1 MSQFVF
7 PPLTANLDSEGEN
20 GGSLPSKQLI
30 IGGYDGANVR
40 AIKVDS
46 SGELQVDVGSI
57 TPGTG
62 ATDLGKAIQSAQGTT
77 DTGVA
82 ALVVRND
89 TLADL
94 SGADGDYSPL
104 QVNATGALYTS
115 LATSLPAGSNAIG
128 KLAANSGVDIGDV
141 DVTSLPSIPAGT
153 NSIGTVILG
162 AGTAAIGKLTANS
175 GVDIGDVDVTSLP
188 SLPAGTNAIGKLV
201 ANSGVDIGDVDVT
214 SIIPGVGATNLGK
227 AIQSAQGTTD
237 TGVPALVV
245 RNDTL
250 ADLSGADGDY
260 APLQVNAAG
269 ALYVEV
275 KTSALPSGAAT
286 EAKQDTIETT
296 LTAIE
301 TDADTIAGAVS
312 GTEMQ
317 VDVVASLPAGS
328 NNIGDVDIASAL
340 PAGTNSIGTVIL
352 GAGTAAIGKLTAN
365 SGVDIGDVDVTS
377 LPALPA
383 GSNTIGK
390 VDVNAI
396 APVDFLDSGLVNTGT
411 ANIAATG
418 TTVVSSLAAACTE
431 IEIQEDIGEFMSIRV
446 GGTVK
451 AYLPLGGGR
460 VKVSLAATD
469 AVQLYSETGTAISS
483 GKIAINLLG

>member
-7 PPLTANLDSEGEN
+7 PPLTANLNSEAANASSG
-20 GGSLPSKQLI
+20 LPSAVLVVA
-30 IGGYDGANVR
+30 GYDGANVR
-40 AIKVDS
+40 AIKTDSTGEVAVDIS
-46 SGELQVDVGSI
+46 SIGTVTVTGTVSI
-57 TPGTG
+57 GT
-62 ATDLGKAIQSAQGTT
+62 A
-77 DTGVA
+77 
-82 ALVVRND
+82 
-89 TLADL
+89 
-94 SGADGDYSPL
+94 
-104 QVNATGALYTS
+104 
-115 LATSLPAGSNAIG
+115 LPAGTNAIG

-141 DVTSLPSIPAGT
+141 DVTSLPALPAGT

-214 SIIPGVGATNLGK
+214 SIVPGTGATNLGK

-260 APLQVNAAG
+260 APLQVNASG

-275 KTSALPSGAAT
+275 KTSGLPSGAAT

-328 NNIGDVDIASAL
+328 N
-340 PAGTNSIGTVIL
+340 
-352 GAGTAAIGKLTAN
+352 AIGKLAAN

-383 GSNTIGK
+383 GTNSIGTVILGAGTAAVGKLSANSGVDIGDVDVTSLPSIPAGTNSIGTVVLGAGTASIGK
-390 VDVNAI
+390 LSAI

-469 AVQLYSETGTAISS
+469 AVQLYSETGTAISN
-483 GKIAINLLG
+483 GKIAINFLG

>member
-1 MSQFVF
+1 MSQFIF
-7 PPLTANLDSEGEN
+7 PPLTASLDSEASDGAS
-20 GGSLPSKQLI
+20 SLPSKVMV
-30 IGGYDGANVR
+30 IGGWDGANVQ
-40 AIKVDS
+40 AIKTDAA
-46 SGELQVDVGSI
+46 GDLQIDVGSI

-94 SGADGDYSPL
+94 SGADGDYTPI
-104 QVNATGALYTS
+104 QVNATGAVYTVLS
-115 LATSLPAGSNAIG
+115 AGTAVFG

-141 DVTSLPSIPAGT
+141 DVTSLPSIPSGS
-153 NSIGTVILG
+153 NNIGSVGLEG
-162 AGTAAIGKLTANS
+162 
-175 GVDIGDVDVTSLP
+175 
-188 SLPAGTNAIGKLV
+188 GTNAIGKLV

-214 SIIPGVGATNLGK
+214 SVIPGVGATNLGK

-250 ADLSGADGDY
+250 ADLAGSDHDY
-260 APLQVNAAG
+260 APLQVNASG

-275 KTSALPSGAAT
+275 KTSGLPSGAAT

-317 VDVVASLPAGS
+317 VDIVASLPAGT
-328 NNIGDVDIASAL
+328 NEIGKLA
-340 PAGTNSIGTVIL
+340 AGTASIGTVVL
-352 GAGTAAIGKLTAN
+352 GTGSAQIGKLAAN

-377 LPALPA
+377 LPALA
-383 GSNTIGK
+383 SGTNTIGK

-396 APVDFLDSGLVNTGT
+396 APVDFLDAGVFDASTGT
-411 ANIAATG
+411 NIPSTGSATLV
-418 TTVVSSLAAACTE
+418 TLAAACTE
-431 IEIQEDIGEFMSIRV
+431 IEVVDDIGEYMSLRV
-446 GGTVK
+446 GGAVK

-460 VKVSLAATD
+460 VKVTLAATN
-469 AVQLYSETGTAISS
+469 AVTLYSETGTTISS
-483 GKIAINLLG
+483 GKIAIIF

>member
-1 MSQFVF
+1 MSQFIF
-7 PPLTANLDSEGEN
+7 PPLTASLDSEASDGAS
-20 GGSLPSKQLI
+20 SLPSKVMV
-30 IGGYDGANVR
+30 IGGWDGSNVQ
-40 AIKVDS
+40 AIKTDAA
-46 SGELQVDVGSI
+46 GDLQIDISSI

-94 SGADGDYSPL
+94 AGSDHDYAPL

-115 LATSLPAGSNAIG
+115 LATALPAGSNAIG
-128 KLAANSGVDIGDV
+128 KLAANSGVDIGDVDVTSLPALPAGTNSIGTVILGAGTAAFGKLSANSGVDIGDV

-162 AGTAAIGKLTANS
+162 AGTAAIGKLAANS

-188 SLPAGTNAIGKLV
+188 
-201 ANSGVDIGDVDVT
+201 
-214 SIIPGVGATNLGK
+214 
-227 AIQSAQGTTD
+227 
-237 TGVPALVV
+237 
-245 RNDTL
+245 
-250 ADLSGADGDY
+250 
-260 APLQVNAAG
+260 
-269 ALYVEV
+269 
-275 KTSALPSGAAT
+275 
-286 EAKQDTIETT
+286 
-296 LTAIE
+296 
-301 TDADTIAGAVS
+301 
-312 GTEMQ
+312 
-317 VDVVASLPAGS
+317 
-328 NNIGDVDIASAL
+328 AL

-352 GAGTAAIGKLTAN
+352 GAGTAAIGKLAANSGVDIGDVTLNAGTAEIGKLAAGTASIGTVGLNAGSNAIGKLAAN

-383 GSNTIGK
+383 GTNTIGK
-390 VDVNAI
+390 VDVNAL

-418 TTVVSSLAAACTE
+418 TVVVSSLAAACNE
-431 IEIQEDIGEFMSIRV
+431 IEIQEDIGEFMSMRV

-460 VKVSLAATD
+460 VKVTLAATD
-469 AVQLYSETGTAISS
+469 AVQLYSETGTAIAS
-483 GKIAINLLG
+483 GKIAINFLG

>member
-7 PPLTANLDSEGEN
+7 PPLTANLNSEGTN
-20 GGSLPSKQLI
+20 GGSLPSSVLVVA
-30 IGGYDGANVR
+30 GYDGANIR
-40 AIKVDS
+40 AIKTDSTGEVAVDIS
-46 SGELQVDVGSI
+46 SI
-57 TPGTG
+57 GTVTVTGTVAVSAIAG
-62 ATDLGKAIQSAQGTT
+62 A
-77 DTGVA
+77 
-82 ALVVRND
+82 
-89 TLADL
+89 
-94 SGADGDYSPL
+94 
-104 QVNATGALYTS
+104 
-115 LATSLPAGSNAIG
+115 LPAGSNAIG

-141 DVTSLPSIPAGT
+141 DVTSLPALPAGT

-162 AGTAAIGKLTANS
+162 AGTAAIGKLSANS

-214 SIIPGVGATNLGK
+214 SIVPGTGATNLGK

-260 APLQVNAAG
+260 APLQVNASG

-275 KTSALPSGAAT
+275 KTSGLPSGAAT

-328 NNIGDVDIASAL
+328 N
-340 PAGTNSIGTVIL
+340 
-352 GAGTAAIGKLTAN
+352 AIGKLAAN

-383 GSNTIGK
+383 GTNSIGTVILGAGTAAVGKLSANSGVDIGDVDVTSLPALPAGTNTIGK

-396 APVDFLDSGLVNTGT
+396 APVDFLYSGLVNTGT

-469 AVQLYSETGTAISS
+469 AVQLYSETGTAISN
-483 GKIAINLLG
+483 GKIAINFLG

>member
-1 MSQFVF
+1 MSQFIF
-7 PPLTANLDSEGEN
+7 PPLTASLDSEASDGAS
-20 GGSLPSKQLI
+20 SLPSKVMV
-30 IGGYDGANVR
+30 IGGWDGSNVQ
-40 AIKVDS
+40 AIKTDAA
-46 SGELQVDVGSI
+46 GDLQIDIGSI

-62 ATDLGKAIQSAQGTT
+62 ATSLGKAIQSAQGAT

-94 SGADGDYSPL
+94 AGSDHDYAPL

-115 LATSLPAGSNAIG
+115 LATALPAGSNAIG
-128 KLAANSGVDIGDV
+128 KLAANSGVDIGDVDVTSLPALPAGTNSIGTVILGAGTAAFGKLSANSGVDIGDV

-162 AGTAAIGKLTANS
+162 AGTAAIGKLAANS

-188 SLPAGTNAIGKLV
+188 
-201 ANSGVDIGDVDVT
+201 
-214 SIIPGVGATNLGK
+214 
-227 AIQSAQGTTD
+227 
-237 TGVPALVV
+237 
-245 RNDTL
+245 
-250 ADLSGADGDY
+250 
-260 APLQVNAAG
+260 
-269 ALYVEV
+269 
-275 KTSALPSGAAT
+275 
-286 EAKQDTIETT
+286 
-296 LTAIE
+296 
-301 TDADTIAGAVS
+301 
-312 GTEMQ
+312 
-317 VDVVASLPAGS
+317 
-328 NNIGDVDIASAL
+328 AL

-352 GAGTAAIGKLTAN
+352 GAGTAAIGKLAANSGVDIGDVTLNAGTAEIGKLAAGTASIGTVGLNAGSNAIGKLAAN

-383 GSNTIGK
+383 GTNTIGK
-390 VDVNAI
+390 VDVNAL

-418 TTVVSSLAAACTE
+418 TVVVSSLAAACNE
-431 IEIQEDIGEFMSIRV
+431 IEIQEDIGEFMSMRV

-460 VKVSLAATD
+460 VKVTLAATD
-469 AVQLYSETGTAISS
+469 AVQLYSETGTAIAS
-483 GKIAINLLG
+483 GKIAINFLG

>member
-7 PPLTANLDSEGEN
+7 PPLTANLNSEGTN
-20 GGSLPSKQLI
+20 GGSLPSSVLVVA
-30 IGGYDGANVR
+30 GYDGANIR
-40 AIKVDS
+40 AIKTDS
-46 SGELQVDVGSI
+46 TGE
-57 TPGTG
+57 
-62 ATDLGKAIQSAQGTT
+62 
-77 DTGVA
+77 VA
-82 ALVVRND
+82 
-89 TLADL
+89 
-94 SGADGDYSPL
+94 
-104 QVNATGALYTS
+104 
-115 LATSLPAGSNAIG
+115 
-128 KLAANSGVDIGDV
+128 VDI
-141 DVTSLPSIPAGT
+141 S
-153 NSIGTVILG
+153 SIGTVTVTGTVSI
-162 AGTAAIGKLTANS
+162 GTA
-175 GVDIGDVDVTSLP
+175 
-188 SLPAGTNAIGKLV
+188 LPAGTNAIGKLV

-214 SIIPGVGATNLGK
+214 SIVPGTGATNLGK

-260 APLQVNAAG
+260 APLQVNASG

-275 KTSALPSGAAT
+275 KTSGLPSGAAT

-328 NNIGDVDIASAL
+328 NAIGKLAANSGVDIGDVDVTSLPAL

-352 GAGTAAIGKLTAN
+352 GAGTAAVGKLSAN

-469 AVQLYSETGTAISS
+469 AVQLYSETGTAISN
-483 GKIAINLLG
+483 GKIAINFLG

>member
-7 PPLTANLDSEGEN
+7 PPLTANLNSEGTN
-20 GGSLPSKQLI
+20 GGSLPSSVLVVA
-30 IGGYDGANVR
+30 GYDGANIR
-40 AIKVDS
+40 AIKTDSTGEVAVDIS
-46 SGELQVDVGSI
+46 SI
-57 TPGTG
+57 GTVTVTGTVAVSAIAG
-62 ATDLGKAIQSAQGTT
+62 A
-77 DTGVA
+77 
-82 ALVVRND
+82 
-89 TLADL
+89 
-94 SGADGDYSPL
+94 
-104 QVNATGALYTS
+104 
-115 LATSLPAGSNAIG
+115 LPAGSNAIG

-141 DVTSLPSIPAGT
+141 DVTSLPALPAGT

-162 AGTAAIGKLTANS
+162 AGTAAIGKLSANS

-214 SIIPGVGATNLGK
+214 SIVPGTGATNLGK

-260 APLQVNAAG
+260 APLQVNASG

-275 KTSALPSGAAT
+275 KTSGLPSGAAT
-286 EAKQDTIETT
+286 EAKQDVIETT
-296 LTAIE
+296 LNSIE
-301 TDADTIAGAVS
+301 GDTSSLAGAVS

-328 NNIGDVDIASAL
+328 NAIGKLAANSGVDIGDVDVTSLPAL

-352 GAGTAAIGKLTAN
+352 GAGTAAIGKLSAN

-383 GSNTIGK
+383 GTNTIGK

-469 AVQLYSETGTAISS
+469 AVQLYSETGTAISN
-483 GKIAINLLG
+483 GKIAINFLG